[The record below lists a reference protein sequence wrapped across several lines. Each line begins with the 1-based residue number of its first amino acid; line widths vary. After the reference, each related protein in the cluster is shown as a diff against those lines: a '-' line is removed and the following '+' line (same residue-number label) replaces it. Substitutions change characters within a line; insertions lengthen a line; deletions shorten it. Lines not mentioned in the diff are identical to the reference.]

1 MHVSTSAFSA
11 LLDIFVAPRQALAA
25 AREHTLWFWLPL
37 VISIALTLAFWA
49 HYYFSVDFDWL
60 ITQMLTQ
67 SGKEMPADQM
77 EQVRAFMTPVSML
90 ISTAVFALAWPFV
103 LGGITALYLLIV
115 AKIGGDEQNGYGRW
129 FGLSIWAFFP
139 AVVSVIA
146 AWGNW
151 LLASSKQLTQQN
163 VMITNLNTLLF
174 HKPLSN
180 PWAGW
185 LGAIDLTLFW
195 CIALL
200 GIGVALFS
208 NRSLGKGLTIAIAP
222 FVVVYGIWAIFILI

>member
-1 MHVSTSAFSA
+1 ANQRGITMHASTSAFSA

-151 LLASSKQLTQQN
+151 LLASSKQLTQQ
-163 VMITNLNTLLF
+163 
-174 HKPLSN
+174 
-180 PWAGW
+180 
-185 LGAIDLTLFW
+185 
-195 CIALL
+195 
-200 GIGVALFS
+200 
-208 NRSLGKGLTIAIAP
+208 
-222 FVVVYGIWAIFILI
+222 